1 MRKQVDGR
9 AARAIVAQAMVA
21 SLLLGA
27 SMAAG
32 AGVASGASPARRSTQ
47 AVMPKVVANWRSMA
61 TDADR
66 KRLRDWRAT
75 WLEAVARA
83 RKSGAGAAIAAE
95 GALFDPDRA
104 LASALP
110 PAGAYQCRT
119 FKLGARGTA
128 MTDFT
133 AYPAY
138 ACEVNDEGEVASFHT
153 MTGGQRP
160 VGILFRDS
168 DSRAVFLGTLA
179 LGDETKLMAYGRDA
193 TRDIIGYIERVG
205 EKRWRLVQP
214 APAFESLLNII
225 EITPAKG

>member
-1 MRKQVDGR
+1 M
-9 AARAIVAQAMVA
+9 RAIAAM
-21 SLLLGA
+21 LLLGSAVAACAATLAERRPRHNA
-27 SMAAG
+27 S
-32 AGVASGASPARRSTQ
+32 

-66 KRLRDWRAT
+66 KRLRDWRTT
-75 WLEAVARA
+75 WLEAVERA

-104 LASALP
+104 LATALP
-110 PAGAYQCRT
+110 PAGNYQCRT

-168 DSRAVFLGTLA
+168 DARAVFLGTLA
-179 LGDETKLMAYGRDA
+179 IGDETKLMAYGRDA
-193 TRDIIGYIERVG
+193 SRDIIGYIERVG
-205 EKRWRLVQP
+205 ERRWRLVQP

-225 EITPAKG
+225 ELTPAKG